1 MKKPK
6 ENNDIRLKKE
16 ITDWH
21 KLANDSLSEYH
32 ETHQIDS
39 ETALNV
45 INKAQILLIRATDQI

>member
-21 KLANDSLSEYH
+21 KLANNSLSEYR